1 MSAAPELLTVVEA
14 AALMRVDKQ
23 TVYRLIWAG
32 ELTWIDISQ
41 PGAKKARI
49 RLRPSAIES
58 YAASR
63 EKAGKAA

>member
-1 MSAAPELLTVVEA
+1 MSALDLLTVNET

-32 ELTWIDISQ
+32 ELTWVDISK

-49 RLRPSAIES
+49 RIRPSAIE
-58 YAASR
+58 AWADSR